1 MRSRLITVFLAPL
14 LCILLALGGAYA
26 WAAARSLQQ
35 EFVSQQ
41 QGDLSYFL
49 TSARQALRAEN
60 PGALDSEMRRY
71 ADLYGAHI
79 AVADRTG
86 NIWDFGDGR
95 VRSEGARAQLDL
107 ALSGRRSD
115 LAPGSLPWTFRES
128 TVVEPVFD
136 DGKVIGAVM
145 ITLSLGTLREDILL
159 RWSVLVVLS
168 VLAILVLVFV
178 GLRMAEWV
186 LQPMR
191 RLDAAMAAI
200 EHGEMDARIAD
211 DTGPPEAG
219 RMIRVFNRMAE
230 EIEGVVS
237 RQEEFVLNASH
248 ELRNPLGVLMLRLES
263 LAVGLDAERDDEIEE
278 VRAEA
283 RRMANILDTMLRL
296 AREHHRESSFTPV
309 DLGETVAARVRAWR
323 DAAARKQVMFAL
335 DTRGAALCATD
346 RTAVESALDAVLDNA
361 VKFAPVG
368 SAVNVTVER
377 VGTQCHIA
385 VQDQG
390 PGLAPEELAR
400 VTDRF
405 WRSPRDQNVPGS
417 GLGLAI
423 ATDLL
428 AGLGGELRL
437 ASPPHAGLRV
447 TLHVPTGELT

>member
-1 MRSRLITVFLAPL
+1 MRARLITVFLAPL

-49 TSARQALRAEN
+49 TSARQALRTEN
-60 PGALDSEMRRY
+60 PGMLESEMQRY
-71 ADLYGAHI
+71 AELYGAHI

-86 NIWDFGDGR
+86 NLWDFGDGH
-95 VRSEGARAQLDL
+95 VRSESARAQLDL

-115 LAPGSLPWTFRES
+115 LAPGALPWTFRES

-145 ITLSLGTLREDILL
+145 ITLSLATLRENILL
-159 RWSVLVVLS
+159 RWSVLVALS
-168 VLAILVLVFV
+168 ILAILVLVYV
-178 GLRMAEWV
+178 GIRMAGWV
-186 LQPMR
+186 LAPMR
-191 RLDAAMAAI
+191 RLDDAMAAI
-200 EHGEMDARIAD
+200 EHGEMDARISD

-219 RMIRVFNRMAE
+219 RMIRVFNSMAD

-237 RQEEFVLNASH
+237 RQQEFVLNASH
-248 ELRNPLGVLMLRLES
+248 ELRNPLGVLMLRLEA
-263 LAVGLDAERDDEIEE
+263 LAMGLDKKWDGEVEE
-278 VRAEA
+278 VRAEG
-283 RRMANILDTMLRL
+283 RRMASILDTMLRL
-296 AREHHRESSFTPV
+296 ARVDQRDSSFAPV
-309 DLGETVAARVRAWR
+309 DLAEAVAVRVRAWR
-323 DAAARKQVMFAL
+323 DAAARKDVTLLL
-335 DTRGAALCATD
+335 DIRGAALCVTD

-361 VKFAPVG
+361 VKFAPAGSIVG
-368 SAVNVTVER
+368 VTVER
-377 VGTQCHIA
+377 AGMVCRIA

-390 PGLAPEELAR
+390 PGLAPEDLER

-405 WRSPRDQNVPGS
+405 WRSPRDQNVQGS

-428 AGLGGELRL
+428 AGLGGEVRI
-437 ASPPHAGLRV
+437 ASPPNAGLRV
-447 TLHVPTGELT
+447 TLQIPSGEPV